1 MLVSQ
6 VLARAVPCGVAVSML
21 LGGAELRVRLS
32 VGQSSAK
39 AAPFYVRV
47 LPGSPSSKI
56 DRFQTVNA
64 EHGRTATQSAWIGT
78 AGAGKIASL
87 TFDLVYP
94 DDPVNNAR
102 PINIMWADLIN
113 HSDADSAARLSRDA
127 ENEVASGAVKVLL
140 GSDQPHGCFDEM
152 KSRV

>member
-6 VLARAVPCGVAVSML
+6 VLVRAVLCGVAVSML
-21 LGGAELRVRLS
+21 LQGAQLRVRVS
-32 VGQSSAK
+32 IGQSSVK

-64 EHGRTATQSAWIGT
+64 EHGSTATQGVWTGT

-87 TFDLVYP
+87 NFNLVYP

-102 PINIMWADLIN
+102 PTNIMWADLIN
-113 HSDADSAARLSRDA
+113 HSDADS
-127 ENEVASGAVKVLL
+127 
-140 GSDQPHGCFDEM
+140 
-152 KSRV
+152 